1 MHKLNVLLYHK
12 LAFDIHLN
20 ENKKSGYLI
29 KTLPVAVSSS
39 RRSKPYLSKIITTIN
54 SIFDTLLLS
63 LKV

>member
-12 LAFDIHLN
+12 LAFNIHLN

-39 RRSKPYLSKIITTIN
+39 RRSKPYLSKIIRPLIA
-54 SIFDTLLLS
+54 
-63 LKV
+63 